1 MKPCIVTIDPEFI
14 KEVTVKQFDNF
25 SDRFDLDL
33 PNDQIT
39 LDLARGHKWKSL
51 RKLMSPTFTSGKL
64 RNMFELMSTMA
75 NQTIEYIEEN
85 LQNGQIDVKP
95 GKWLQFV
102 NSDII
107 KKSIFETQK
116 NQKQRFLASNAMK

>member
-39 LDLARGHKWKSL
+39 LDLARGQKWKSL

-64 RNMFELMSTMA
+64 RNMFEPMSTMA

-95 GKWLQFV
+95 GKWL
-102 NSDII
+102 
-107 KKSIFETQK
+107 
-116 NQKQRFLASNAMK
+116 